1 MAALQSYVNMADIVI
16 KNVSI
21 RGISACA
28 PSHVE
33 DNMDIPVFNEG
44 EAERVIAQ
52 TGIRQ
57 KHTVPDG
64 SMLASDLC
72 VAACEKLLTELH
84 WERDSVELLGFV
96 SLSHDYQEPPTACI
110 LQDRLGL
117 PENCMTIDMNQGCS
131 GWVNG
136 LCTISSLVSTGN
148 VKRALLLNGDT
159 SSLLNSP
166 YDKEARPLFGDAGVA
181 TAIEYD
187 ESAPEMKF
195 NFGTR
200 GKDFEAI
207 LRKYGGMRY
216 PITEDSLKFK
226 EIAEHIV
233 RRDKDCTMDG
243 MGVFAFG
250 MSTAPKSVKSLC
262 EAYGINLDSVDY
274 FLMHQANHYMNE
286 KIRKK
291 LKMPVEKSP
300 YSLADYGNTSSASIP
315 LTIVTQCREDFET
328 RHLKNLAT
336 AFGVGLAWGSLYFET
351 DKIVCPEIELI

>member
-1 MAALQSYVNMADIVI
+1 MANIVI

-21 RGISACA
+21 KGISACV
-28 PSHVE
+28 PQHVE
-33 DNMDIPVFNEG
+33 KNLDIPVFNDG
-44 EAERVIAQ
+44 EAERVISQ

-64 SMLASDLC
+64 NMLASDLC
-72 VAACEKLLTELH
+72 VAACE
-84 WERDSVELLGFV
+84 ELLAELGWEKNSIDALCFV
-96 SLSHDYQEPPTACI
+96 SLSADYLEPPTACI

-117 PENCMTIDMNQGCS
+117 LETTMTLDMNQGCS

-136 LCTISSLVSTGN
+136 LCTLSSLVMTGSI
-148 VKRALLLNGDT
+148 KRALLLNGDT

-187 ESAPEMKF
+187 ESAPDMKF

-200 GKDFEAI
+200 GKDFAAI
-207 LRKYGGMRY
+207 LRKYGGLRY
-216 PITEDSLKFK
+216 PITEESLQFK

-250 MSTAPKSVKSLC
+250 MSTAPKSVKMLS
-262 EAYGINLDSVDY
+262 EVYGIDLESIDY

-300 YSLADYGNTSSASIP
+300 YSLDEYGNTSSASIP
-315 LTIVTQCREDFET
+315 LTIVTRCRENFET
-328 RHLKNLAT
+328 KELKNLAT
-336 AFGVGLAWGSLYFET
+336 AFGVGLAWGSVYFET
-351 DKIVCPEIELI
+351 NKIVCPELVQI

>member
-1 MAALQSYVNMADIVI
+1 MANILI

-21 RGISACA
+21 RGISACV
-28 PSHVE
+28 PKHIES
-33 DNMDIPVFNEG
+33 NLDIPVFNEG

-57 KHTVPDG
+57 KHTVSDG

-72 VAACEKLLTELH
+72 VVACEKLLADLNWEL
-84 WERDSVELLGFV
+84 DSIELLGFV

-117 PENCMTIDMNQGCS
+117 SENCMTIDMNQGCS

-136 LCTISSLVSTGN
+136 LCTLSSLVMTGN

-187 ESAPEMKF
+187 ESASDMKF

-200 GKDFEAI
+200 GKDFTAI

-216 PITEDSLKFK
+216 PITEESLQFK
-226 EIAEHIV
+226 QIAEHII

-250 MSTAPKSVKSLC
+250 MSTAPKSVKALC
-262 EAYGINLDSVDY
+262 ETYDIDLEGIDY
-274 FLMHQANHYMNE
+274 FLMHQANQYMNE

-291 LKMPVEKSP
+291 LKVPVEKSP
-300 YSLADYGNTSSASIP
+300 YSLGEYGNTSSASIP
-315 LTIVTQCREDFET
+315 LTIVTQCREDYASKK
-328 RHLKNLAT
+328 LKNLAT
-336 AFGVGLAWGSLYFET
+336 AFGVGLAWGSVYFET
-351 DKIVCPEIELI
+351 NKIVCPELVEI

>member
-1 MAALQSYVNMADIVI
+1 MANIVI
-16 KNVSI
+16 KNVSLK
-21 RGISACA
+21 GVSACV
-28 PSHVE
+28 PHHVE
-33 DNMDIPVFNEG
+33 SNLDIPVFNEG

-72 VAACEKLLTELH
+72 VAACERLLENLG
-84 WERDSVELLGFV
+84 WEKESVDALCFV
-96 SLSHDYQEPPTACI
+96 SLSADYLEPPTACI

-117 PENCMTIDMNQGCS
+117 PESTMTLDMNQGCS

-136 LCTISSLVSTGN
+136 LCTLSSLVMTGS

-200 GKDFEAI
+200 GKDYAAI
-207 LRKYGGMRY
+207 LRKYGGLRY
-216 PITEDSLKFK
+216 PITEESLQFK

-250 MSTAPKSVKSLC
+250 MSTAPKSVNSLS
-262 EAYGINLDSVDY
+262 EEYGIDLDNIDY

-300 YSLADYGNTSSASIP
+300 YSLDEYGNTSSASIP
-315 LTIVTQCREDFET
+315 LTIVTRCREDFEKKS
-328 RHLKNLAT
+328 LKNLAT
-336 AFGVGLAWGSLYFET
+336 AFGVGLAWGSVYFVT
-351 DKIVCPEIELI
+351 DRIVCPELVQL

>member
-1 MAALQSYVNMADIVI
+1 MAFLAV

-21 RGISACA
+21 IGISACA
-28 PSHVE
+28 PKHVE
-33 DNMDIPVFNEG
+33 NNLNIPVFNDG

-57 KHTVPDG
+57 KHTVPNG
-64 SMLASDLC
+64 NMLASDLC
-72 VAACEKLLTELH
+72 VAATEKLLEELG
-84 WERDSVELLGFV
+84 WGKESVDLLGFV
-96 SLSHDYQEPPTACI
+96 SLSADYLEPPTACI

-117 PENCMTIDMNQGCS
+117 PENTMTIDINQGCS

-136 LCTISSLVSTGN
+136 LATLSSLVMTGS

-181 TAIEYD
+181 TAIEYV
-187 ESAPEMKF
+187 ENAPEIYF
-195 NFGTR
+195 NFGTQ
-200 GKDFEAI
+200 GKDFATI
-207 LRKYGGMRY
+207 LRKYGGLRY
-216 PITEDSLKFK
+216 PITEESLQYK

-250 MSTAPKSVKSLC
+250 MSIAPKSVKSLC
-262 EAYGINLDSVDY
+262 ETYDIDLEDIDY

-291 LKMPVEKSP
+291 LKIPVEKSP
-300 YSLADYGNTSSASIP
+300 YSLADFGNTSSASIP
-315 LTIVTQCREDFET
+315 LTIVTQCRENFGT
-328 RHLKNLAT
+328 RKLKNLAT
-336 AFGVGLAWGSLYFET
+336 AFGVGLAWGSVYFET
-351 DKIVCPEIELI
+351 DRIVCPEIVLI

>member
-1 MAALQSYVNMADIVI
+1 MANIVI
-16 KNVSI
+16 KNVSV
-21 RGISACA
+21 RGISACV
-28 PSHVE
+28 PEHVE
-33 DNMDIPVFNEG
+33 SNLDIPVFNEG

-72 VAACEKLLTELH
+72 VAACERLLECLR
-84 WERDSVELLGFV
+84 WEKDTIDALCFV
-96 SLSHDYQEPPTACI
+96 SLSADYLEPPTACI

-117 PENCMTIDMNQGCS
+117 PETTMTLDMNQGCS

-136 LCTISSLVSTGN
+136 LCTLSSLVMTGC
-148 VKRALLLNGDT
+148 VRRALLLNGDT

-187 ESAPEMKF
+187 ESAPDMKF

-200 GKDFEAI
+200 GKDYAAI
-207 LRKYGGMRY
+207 LRKYGGLRY
-216 PITEDSLKFK
+216 PITEESLQFK

-250 MSTAPKSVKSLC
+250 MSTAPKSVKTLS
-262 EAYGINLDSVDY
+262 EEYGIDLESIDY

-300 YSLADYGNTSSASIP
+300 YSLDEYGNTSSASIP
-315 LTIVTQCREDFET
+315 LTIVTRCREDFESKK
-328 RHLKNLAT
+328 LKNLAT
-336 AFGVGLAWGSLYFET
+336 AFGVGLAWGSVYFET
-351 DKIVCPEIELI
+351 DRIACPELVQI

>member
-1 MAALQSYVNMADIVI
+1 MANIVI

-21 RGISACA
+21 KGISACV
-28 PSHVE
+28 PQHVE
-33 DNMDIPVFNEG
+33 SNLDIPVFNEG

-57 KHTVPDG
+57 KHTVFDG

-72 VAACEKLLTELH
+72 VAACEKLLAELG
-84 WERDSVELLGFV
+84 WEKESVDALCFV
-96 SLSHDYQEPPTACI
+96 SLSADYLEPPTACI

-117 PENCMTIDMNQGCS
+117 SESTMTLDMNQGCS

-136 LCTISSLVSTGN
+136 LCTLSSLVMTGN

-181 TAIEYD
+181 TAIEFD
-187 ESAPEMKF
+187 GSAPDIKF

-200 GKDFEAI
+200 GKDFAAI
-207 LRKYGGMRY
+207 LRKYGGLRY
-216 PITEDSLKFK
+216 PITEESLQFK
-226 EIAEHIV
+226 EIAEHII

-250 MSTAPKSVKSLC
+250 MSTAPKSVRMLTEEYEIDLES
-262 EAYGINLDSVDY
+262 IDY

-300 YSLADYGNTSSASIP
+300 YSLDEYGNTSSASIP
-315 LTIVTQCREDFET
+315 LTIVTRCREDFQKKNL
-328 RHLKNLAT
+328 RNLAT
-336 AFGVGLAWGSLYFET
+336 AFGVGLAWGSVYFET
-351 DKIVCPEIELI
+351 DKIVCPELVQI

>member
-1 MAALQSYVNMADIVI
+1 MANIKI
-16 KNVSI
+16 KNVRI
-21 RGISACA
+21 VGISACA
-28 PSHVE
+28 PKHVE
-33 DNMDIPVFNEG
+33 SNMDIPVFIEG

-52 TGIRQ
+52 TGIKE
-57 KHTVPDG
+57 KHIVPDG

-72 VAACEKLLTELH
+72 VAACEKLLDALG
-84 WERDSVELLGFV
+84 WEKDSIDTLGFV
-96 SLSHDYQEPPTACI
+96 SLSGDYLEPPTACI

-117 PENCMTIDMNQGCS
+117 SEHTMTIDMNQGCS

-136 LCTISSLVSTGN
+136 LATLSSLVMTGS

-187 ESAPEMKF
+187 ETAPNIYF

-207 LRKYGGMRY
+207 LRKYGGLRF
-216 PITEDSLKFK
+216 PITEESLQYK

-250 MSTAPKSVKSLC
+250 MSTAPKSVKALC
-262 EAYGINLDSVDY
+262 EKYSIDLGSIDY
-274 FLMHQANHYMNE
+274 FLMHQANQYMNE

-291 LKMPVEKSP
+291 LKISEEITP
-300 YSLADYGNTSSASIP
+300 YSLDEYGNTSSASIP
-315 LTIVTQCREDFET
+315 LTLVTKCREDYQKKHIKT
-328 RHLKNLAT
+328 MAT
-336 AFGVGLAWGSLYFET
+336 AFGVGLAWGSVYFET
-351 DKIVCPEIELI
+351 DRIVCPEIEFI

>member
-1 MAALQSYVNMADIVI
+1 MADIVI

-21 RGISACA
+21 KGISACV
-28 PSHVE
+28 PKHVE
-33 DNMDIPVFNEG
+33 DNLDIPVFNEG

-72 VAACEKLLTELH
+72 VAACEKLLAELG
-84 WERDSVELLGFV
+84 WEKDSIDILCFV
-96 SLSHDYQEPPTACI
+96 SLSADYLEPPTACI

-117 PENCMTIDMNQGCS
+117 PESTMTIDMNQGCS

-136 LCTISSLVSTGN
+136 LCTLSSLVMSGS

-187 ESAPEMKF
+187 ITAPEMKF

-200 GKDFEAI
+200 GKDFAAI
-207 LRKYGGMRY
+207 LRKFGGLRF
-216 PITEDSLKFK
+216 PITEESLKFK

-250 MSTAPKSVKSLC
+250 MSTAPKSVKTLC
-262 EAYGINLDSVDY
+262 ATYGIDLDGIDY

-300 YSLADYGNTSSASIP
+300 YSLGEYGNTSSASIP
-315 LTIVTQCREDFET
+315 LTIVTQCREDFSCKS
-328 RHLKNLAT
+328 LKNLAT
-336 AFGVGLAWGSLYFET
+336 AFGVGLAWGSVYFET
-351 DKIVCPEIELI
+351 DSIICPEIVLI

>member
-1 MAALQSYVNMADIVI
+1 MAFFRI
-16 KNVSI
+16 KNVKIS
-21 RGISACA
+21 GISACA
-28 PSHVE
+28 PAHVE
-33 DNMDIPVFNEG
+33 DNLDIPVFNEG

-57 KHTVPDG
+57 KHTVPNS

-72 VAACEKLLTELH
+72 VVACKKLLEELK
-84 WERDSVELLGFV
+84 WDRSTIELLGFV

-117 PENCMTIDMNQGCS
+117 PEDCMTIDMNQGCS

-136 LCTISSLVSTGN
+136 LCTISSLVMTGS
-148 VKRALLLNGDT
+148 VKRAILLNGDT

-166 YDKEARPLFGDAGVA
+166 YDKEARPLFGDACAA
-181 TAIEYD
+181 TALEYD
-187 ESAPEMKF
+187 ENASEMKF

-200 GKDFEAI
+200 GKDFAAI
-207 LRKYGGMRY
+207 LRKYGGLRY
-216 PITEDSLKFK
+216 PITEESLQFK
-226 EIAEHIV
+226 EIAEHII

-250 MSTAPKSVKSLC
+250 MSTAPKSVMSLC
-262 EAYGINLDSVDY
+262 ETYDIDLESIDY
-274 FLMHQANHYMNE
+274 FLMHQANRYMNE

-300 YSLADYGNTSSASIP
+300 YSLGDFGNTSSASIP
-315 LTIVTQCREDFET
+315 LTIVTQCRENFET
-328 RHLKNLAT
+328 NRLKNLAT
-336 AFGVGLAWGSLYFET
+336 AFGVGLAWGSVYFET
-351 DKIVCPEIELI
+351 DRIVCPEIVLI